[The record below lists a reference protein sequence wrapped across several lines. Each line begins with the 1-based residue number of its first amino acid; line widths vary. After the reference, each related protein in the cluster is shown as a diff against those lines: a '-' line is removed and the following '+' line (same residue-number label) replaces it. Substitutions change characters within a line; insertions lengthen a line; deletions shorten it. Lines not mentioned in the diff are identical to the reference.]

1 MTMSEESARDGVVS
15 EPRMQLGNLADLFWT
30 RVRET
35 PEAPAYRQYDG
46 SAWVDMTWAEAGR
59 TTARWQAAFVRDGL
73 KRGDRVAMCLHN
85 RVEWVLFDQA
95 ALSLGLVTVPLYF
108 DDRPDNMAWCLNDA
122 GVRLLLLEDAGQ
134 WPALRDQARSVER
147 VVCLAGETGQDNRLV
162 RLQDWLPRAGG
173 ELKRATAAPGDLATI
188 VYTSG
193 TTGRPKGVMLSHGN
207 ILSNVIASMRALPA
221 YPSDRFLSFLPLSHM
236 FERTCGYYSAIW
248 AGAQT
253 VYARS
258 ISLLVDDLREQK
270 PTILISVPRIF
281 ERIYSRMQE
290 AMAPGSPKRKLFEKA
305 TEVGWRSFRGES
317 TFTDKLLWP
326 VLKALV
332 AKKLYRRL
340 GGRMRMIIVGGAAF
354 APHLARVFN
363 GLGLPIIQG
372 YGLTETS
379 PVLAANRMGDN
390 DPASVGR
397 ALEGVELRCSEN
409 GELLARGPN
418 IMLGYWNNPEAT
430 AAMIDT
436 QGWLHT
442 GDVVTI
448 RGGSVY
454 ITGRVKDIIVLSN
467 GEKVPPTDAEAAI
480 LRDAAFEQVMVLGEG
495 RSKLGLL
502 VVSKI
507 EDTAQLC
514 ARANAQL
521 HNFPGYTRIC
531 HIAHLAEPWSVENG
545 LLTPTLK
552 LKRNEIEK
560 RFVREIEAMYASIDA
575 CCPAGE
581 RDGVA

>member
-1 MTMSEESARDGVVS
+1 MILNEQS
-15 EPRMQLGNLADLFWT
+15 NLFDLLLE
-30 RVRET
+30 RVRAT
-35 PEAPAYRQYDG
+35 PDAPAYRQFDG
-46 SAWVDMTWAEAGR
+46 KRWNDLSWAQVGQEV
-59 TTARWQAAFVRDGL
+59 ARWRAAFTREGL
-73 KRGDRVAMCLHN
+73 KPGDRVALCLHN

-95 ALSLGLVTVPLYF
+95 ALALGLVTVPLYF
-108 DDRPDNMAWCLNDA
+108 DDRPDNMAWCLNDSGA
-122 GVRLLLLEDAGQ
+122 RLLLIEDAKQ
-134 WPALRDQARSVER
+134 WPALRDQAKKIER
-147 VVCLAGETGQDNRLV
+147 VVCLEGAAAADKKLV
-162 RLQDWLPRAGG
+162 PLKDWLPSGPVPALTRAAAGTK
-173 ELKRATAAPGDLATI
+173 ELASL

-193 TTGRPKGVMLSHGN
+193 TTGRPKGVMLAHGN
-207 ILSNVIASMRALPA
+207 ILSNVVASMRAIPA

-258 ISLLVDDLREQK
+258 ISLLADDIREQR
-270 PTILISVPRIF
+270 PTVLISVPRIF
-281 ERIYSRMQE
+281 ERIYSKMQE
-290 AMAPGSPKRKLFEKA
+290 AMAPGSLKRRLFETA
-305 TEVGWRSFRGES
+305 CETGWRRFRGES
-317 TFTDKLLWP
+317 TLRDRLLWP
-326 VLKALV
+326 ALKALV
-332 AKKLYRRL
+332 ANKLYRRL
-340 GGRMRMIIVGGAAF
+340 GGRIRLIIVGGAAF
-354 APHLARVFN
+354 APHLSRVFI

-372 YGLTETS
+372 YGLTETA
-379 PVLAANRMGDN
+379 PVLAANRQGDN

-418 IMLGYWNNPEAT
+418 IMLGYWNNPAAT
-430 AAMIDT
+430 AAMIDP

-480 LRDAAFEQVMVLGEG
+480 LRDAAFEQVMVVGEG
-495 RSKLGLL
+495 RPKLGLL
-502 VVSKI
+502 AVSQI
-507 EDTAQLC
+507 QDATQLC

-521 HNFPGYTRIC
+521 HDFPGYVRIS
-531 HIAHLAEPWSVENG
+531 HIARLEEPWSVENG

-560 RFVREIEAMYASIDA
+560 RFARQIEAMYTVSNV
-575 CCPAGE
+575 CPPSA
-581 RDGVA
+581 